1 MEKYPAKL
9 QPIRNAKRV
18 IMKKLFYILIVFFNF
33 NYAHSLIE
41 VDITRGN
48 LDPLPLAVSPLHVD
62 AQSDNLQDIK
72 VKDLGSLISSVIES
86 NFRSTGL
93 FNPLN
98 KDAFVQK
105 PDIAHLKPRFEDWT
119 LITAQAL
126 VTGKILL
133 KDNKLKV
140 EFRLW
145 DVAAAKEMVALAFT
159 TTPSNWRRVA
169 HIISDKIYE
178 RLTGETGY
186 FDTRIIYVSE
196 TGPRTQRVKKLAIM
210 DQDGVN
216 VKYLTLGNEL
226 VLTPRFNPANQL
238 VTYLSYFRNLPRVY
252 LLDIETGV
260 QEVVGNFPGMTFA
273 PRFSPDGKKI
283 IMSFAENGNSDIYTM
298 NLESR
303 VVEKITDHSAI
314 DTSPSYSPDGKYI
327 CFNSDRSGLQ
337 QIYTVNSDGT
347 NVKRISFGD
356 GIYGTPV
363 WSPRGDLIA
372 FTKVRSGKFYIGVMR
387 PDGSGERLLT
397 ENFYQEAPSW
407 SPNGRLLVF
416 YRETKSG
423 NDGEGFSAKLWSI
436 DITGYNEREIKTE
449 TDASDPSWSTLLSK

>member
-1 MEKYPAKL
+1 
-9 QPIRNAKRV
+9 
-18 IMKKLFYILIVFFNF
+18 MKKIILFTLILLLKTNTV
-33 NYAHSLIE
+33 YSLIK

-48 LDPLPLAVSPLHVD
+48 LDPLPVAISPLHVD
-62 AQSDNLQDIK
+62 PQSENHEGLKIK
-72 VKDLGSLISSVIES
+72 ELGENISEIIEE
-86 NFRSTGL
+86 NFKSTGL
-93 FNPLN
+93 FNPIEKN
-98 KDAFVQK
+98 AFVQK
-105 PDIAHLKPRFEDWT
+105 PDIAHLKPRFEDWR
-119 LITAQAL
+119 LIKAQAL
-126 VTGKILL
+126 VTGKILV

-145 DVAAAKEMVALAFT
+145 DLTASKEMIALAFT

-178 RLTGETGY
+178 RLTGEDGY
-186 FDTRIIYVSE
+186 FDTRIIYVAES
-196 TGPRTQRVKKLAIM
+196 GPKDRRVKKLAIM
-210 DQDGVN
+210 DQDGAN
-216 VKYLTLGNEL
+216 TKYLTLGNEL

-273 PRFSPDGKKI
+273 PRFSPDGEKI
-283 IMSFAENGNSDIYTM
+283 IMSFAEDGNSDIYTM
-298 NLESR
+298 DIESR
-303 VVEKITDHSAI
+303 VVERITQHSSI

-337 QIYTVNSDGT
+337 QIYVMKSDGSD
-347 NVKRISFGD
+347 VKRITFGK
-356 GIYGTPV
+356 GLYGTPV

-372 FTKVRSGKFYIGVMR
+372 FTKVRKGKFYIGVMR
-387 PDGSGERLLT
+387 ADGTGERLLT

-407 SPNGRLLVF
+407 SPNGRVLIF

-423 NDGEGFSAKLWSI
+423 PKGEGFTAKLWSI
-436 DITGYNEREIKTE
+436 DITGYNERKISTE
-449 TDASDPSWSTLLSK
+449 TDASDPSWSSLLSK